1 MYSAYGTETVKSMVT
16 HGFATQAIKNYLSRW
31 CSWWAKTNA
40 QWTYQQLLIEF
51 IQTVHQAGLRILA
64 KTLLDERFEQLRTI
78 NWADNTFL
86 AQVTL

>member
-1 MYSAYGTETVKSMVT
+1 MVT

-40 QWTYQQLLIEF
+40 QWSYQQLLIEF
-51 IQTVHQAGLRILA
+51 IQTTHQEALRILA
-64 KTLLDERFEQLRTI
+64 KALLDERFGQLSAI
-78 NWADNTFL
+78 NGADNTFF